1 MTDLYQKIVSQRS
14 GLERIVA
21 RIPGFRGYKEMT
33 ARREADRMI
42 REHIVGLLKEQMQ
55 RFIAAEKQMLS
66 KGGLS
71 AATKTREAKTQ
82 FQIFIDRVNTA
93 APGYAGFYAAQKVG
107 SEELEKLYAFD
118 AALVEY
124 VDHFRTAIE
133 AFDAAA
139 RSGEGME
146 TAISN
151 LEMIATEANAAFN
164 MRDNVVTEIS

>member
-14 GLERIVA
+14 GFERILA
-21 RIPGFRGYKEMT
+21 RIPGFRGYTEMT

-42 REHIVGLLKEQMQ
+42 REHIVTLLKEQMQ

-71 AATKTREAKTQ
+71 AATKTREAKAQ

-93 APGYAGFYAAQKVG
+93 APGYAGFYAAQKIG
-107 SEELEKLYAFD
+107 PEQLEKIYAFD
-118 AALVEY
+118 AALIEY

-139 RSGEGME
+139 RSGEGMDE
-146 TAISN
+146 AISK
-151 LEMIATEANAAFN
+151 LEMVATEANAAFN